1 MNNNSKKFLRNDLL
15 SSSFSQESSNLL
27 FDKKR
32 IKSGSSFE
40 SSELDSRQELAFH
53 SIGTCSDNSYIHELN
68 EKKENLILNLK
79 DSKRGSKTLSD
90 KTQNSISK
98 GHSFSFVLN
107 NIENQKNFQKDE
119 TIVGN
124 RSNSYI
130 PQVDDSLSTL
140 SDKKKKII
148 VRIVTIFSI
157 IFFLICFAMIAFTL
171 RMSEKID
178 AQSNLKIN

>member
-1 MNNNSKKFLRNDLL
+1 MNNNSKKKGNFLRSDLL
-15 SSSFSQESSNLL
+15 SSSFSQESRNLL

-32 IKSGSSFE
+32 IKSGSSYD
-40 SSELDSRQELAFH
+40 SSELDSRQELVFH
-53 SIGTCSDNSYIHELN
+53 SIGTGSDNSYMHELN
-68 EKKENLILNLK
+68 EKKENLILNLTE
-79 DSKRGSKTLSD
+79 SKRQSKTLSD
-90 KTQNSISK
+90 RTQNSVSREP
-98 GHSFSFVLN
+98 SFSFVLN
-107 NIENQKNFQKDE
+107 NIEKEKNFQKDE

-130 PQVDDSLSTL
+130 PQADDSVSTL

-157 IFFLICFAMIAFTL
+157 VFFLICFAMIAFTL

-178 AQSNLKIN
+178 AQSNL